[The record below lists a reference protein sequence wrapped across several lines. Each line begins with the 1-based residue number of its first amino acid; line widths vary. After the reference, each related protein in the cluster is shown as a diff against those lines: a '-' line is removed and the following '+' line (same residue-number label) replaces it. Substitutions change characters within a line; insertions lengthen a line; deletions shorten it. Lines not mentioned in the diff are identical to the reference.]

1 MALNVPN
8 VNINKKGWTLFGSM
22 KMKCIMALDMG
33 AINIVIRQQKRGS
46 FELMYNYNMIG

>member
-8 VNINKKGWTLFGSM
+8 VNINKKGGTLFGSI
-22 KMKCIMALDMG
+22 KKKCIMALDMG

-46 FELMYNYNMIG
+46 FELMYKYSMIG